1 MRFRYSLSFRLTLLA
16 VTAVNGQL
24 LTDVNLIQGYWGQVS
39 PYHDNAENHFGVNV
53 TGLPDGCQ
61 VEQAHL
67 LQRHADR
74 FPTSGEGQGMSSPFH
89 SRRTSSNILPY
100 IALFPTLDA
109 PLNLSPFPSTLSN
122 MNVV

>member
-1 MRFRYSLSFRLTLLA
+1 MPFPISLGITLLA
-16 VTAVNGQL
+16 ITAVNGQL
-24 LTDVNLIQGYWGQVS
+24 LTDLSVIQGYWGQVS

-74 FPTSGEGQGMSSPFH
+74 FPTSGEGQGLSSPFH
-89 SRRTSSNILPY
+89 EKPTSSH
-100 IALFPTLDA
+100 ALLYSRF
-109 PLNLSPFPSTLSN
+109 
-122 MNVV
+122 